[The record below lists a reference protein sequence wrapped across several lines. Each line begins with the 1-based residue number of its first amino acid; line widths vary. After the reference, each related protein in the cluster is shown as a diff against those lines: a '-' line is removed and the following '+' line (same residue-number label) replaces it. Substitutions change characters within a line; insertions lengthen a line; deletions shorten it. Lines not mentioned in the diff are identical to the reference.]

1 MQARVITEAEQVA
14 QARWLA
20 TESRA
25 SRRQRQAAGLLA
37 QVETLMSRRWEAT
50 EPDRPQDV
58 QALVASGWQQGAA
71 PTTYRLFDSNGR
83 PITCHLC
90 GHDDH
95 WTPEGD
101 ADRHVV
107 RMFVCEHEPLRI
119 GHGLVRQVSTVAL
132 ARVMRCEAT
141 R

>member
-1 MQARVITEAEQVA
+1 MQARVIVEAEQVA
-14 QARWLA
+14 EARWLA

-25 SRRQRQAAGLLA
+25 SRRQRAAAWLLA
-37 QVETLMSRRWEAT
+37 EVETLISSRWQAT

-58 QALVASGWQQGAA
+58 QAQVTAAWRPDVA

-83 PITCHLC
+83 TIACHLC

-101 ADRHVV
+101 SERHVV

>member
-1 MQARVITEAEQVA
+1 MQARVIVEAEEIA

-37 QVETLMSRRWEAT
+37 QVETLMLSRWQAT

-58 QALVASGWQQGAA
+58 QAQVAAIWRHGAA

-90 GHDDH
+90 DHDDH
-95 WTPEGD
+95 WLPEGD
-101 ADRHVV
+101 TERQVV

-119 GHGLVRQVSTVAL
+119 GQGLVRQVSTVAL

-141 R
+141 H